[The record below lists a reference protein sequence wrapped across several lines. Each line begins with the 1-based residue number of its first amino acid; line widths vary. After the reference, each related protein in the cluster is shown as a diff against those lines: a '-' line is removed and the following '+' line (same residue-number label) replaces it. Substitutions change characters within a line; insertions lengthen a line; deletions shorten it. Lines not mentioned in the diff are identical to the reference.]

1 MTLRIAAVFV
11 SLYCVVLVPGCNRG
25 VADTPR
31 AQPAPAAPQVAL
43 KAAPATPIDRQAEK
57 LGGPTWDPAWDAVVE
72 KALPPT
78 LLSPSAA
85 RAVRTYCPR
94 FAALPEVDRRA
105 FWAYT
110 FQAIA
115 GAEAGLDPTSNVH
128 HLDAAVNVK
137 DDVTQHAARQQG
149 LLQLKYEDAERYGC
163 AFDWQQ
169 DRHMPIKDPD
179 RTILEPERNLE
190 CGVRI
195 MQNQIAAQ
203 SKPLVSRTSYWAV
216 LRPGTDGYLHFSKQ
230 MANVPAFCGKI
241 TGAARRK
248 PPAHDLAS
256 R

>member
-1 MTLRIAAVFV
+1 M
-11 SLYCVVLVPGCNRG
+11 PGCKRG
-25 VADTPR
+25 ASHSPH
-31 AQPAPAAPQVAL
+31 AESAPAAPQVAL
-43 KAAPATPIDRQAEK
+43 KAAPATPIEHQAEK

-72 KALPPT
+72 KALPPA
-78 LLSPSAA
+78 LLSSSASH
-85 RAVRTYCPR
+85 AVRTYCPR
-94 FAALPEVDRRA
+94 FAALPTVDRRA

-169 DRHMPIKDPD
+169 DRHKPIKDPD

-203 SKPLVSRTSYWAV
+203 GKPLVSQTSYWAV

-230 MANVPAFCGKI
+230 MANVPAFCGKLA
-241 TGAARRK
+241 GATRRK
-248 PPAHDLAS
+248 PPAQAFAS